1 MAPSDDFLAI
11 LGSATP
17 PGRLRSAIEAGL
29 NGAGLDSAAN
39 FVDLAELDIGPAGRP
54 PVAGDDTPELIQ
66 RVESAS
72 VVLLASPIY
81 RGSITGS
88 LKNLLDHVPV
98 TALRG
103 TVVPIVTMGGSDHHY
118 LGGDRHLRDI
128 LTFFGALPLPT
139 SLYLNSKGFEDG
151 TPTTGTIES
160 VTEVIVAARKFS
172 EALAPVDGWGTAP
185 LYS

>member
-1 MAPSDDFLAI
+1 MAPPDEFLAI
-11 LGSATP
+11 LGSSTP
-17 PGRLRSAIEAGL
+17 PGRLRSAIEEGL
-29 NGAGLDSAAN
+29 GGVGLDSAASL
-39 FVDLAELDIGPAGRP
+39 VDLSELDIGPAGRP
-54 PVAGDDTPELIQ
+54 PDAGDDTPALLERIEGA
-66 RVESAS
+66 R

-81 RGSITGS
+81 RGSITGV

-98 TALRG
+98 PALRQ

-128 LTFFGALPLPT
+128 LTFFGALPLPV

-151 TPTTGTIES
+151 APTAETVES
-160 VTEVIVAARKFS
+160 VTELIVAAREFS
-172 EALAPVDGWGTAP
+172 QALEPVRDWGTPP